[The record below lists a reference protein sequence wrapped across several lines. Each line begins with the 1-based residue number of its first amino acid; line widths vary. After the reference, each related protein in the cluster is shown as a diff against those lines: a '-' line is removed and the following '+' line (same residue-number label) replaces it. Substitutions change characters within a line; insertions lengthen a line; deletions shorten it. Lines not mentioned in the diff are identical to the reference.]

1 MTGKPI
7 KGMRLQLLH
16 EKVMVMLHLSEQL
29 KKGRDGDT
37 VELHFK
43 PVLQQNTKEQ
53 MQLAKHE

>member
-1 MTGKPI
+1 
-7 KGMRLQLLH
+7 MRLQLLH